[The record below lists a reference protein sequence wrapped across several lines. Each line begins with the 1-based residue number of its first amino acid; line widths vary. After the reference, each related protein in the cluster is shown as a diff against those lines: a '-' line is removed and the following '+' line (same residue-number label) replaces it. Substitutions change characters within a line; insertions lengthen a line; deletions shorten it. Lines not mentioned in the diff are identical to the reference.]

1 MFKDHREDSG
11 LLWRVEPIC
20 KVLTTEYGVSISRSG
35 YYGHKKSPPSNR
47 SIKDAR
53 LKDKILKIYEE
64 NYSCYGIL
72 KMWHALRNDGE
83 KVARCTVARL
93 MSELGIKGA
102 VRGKVK
108 RTTIAGK
115 NIRCAED
122 LVRRNFNAD
131 QPNELWVADFTYIS
145 TWEGWCYSAFVIDV
159 FARRIIGYAVS
170 TRMLSL
176 IHI

>member
-93 MSELGIKGA
+93 MSEPGN
-102 VRGKVK
+102 RGSL
-108 RTTIAGK
+108 
-115 NIRCAED
+115 RCT
-122 LVRRNFNAD
+122 V
-131 QPNELWVADFTYIS
+131 
-145 TWEGWCYSAFVIDV
+145 
-159 FARRIIGYAVS
+159 
-170 TRMLSL
+170 
-176 IHI
+176 